1 MTRLGPRIALLLV
14 GFASMSPVP
23 AQTSA
28 QTGGRPVPVD
38 LALVLAVDVSGSVD
52 EAEAALQRKGY
63 VDAIADPRVVKAI
76 TSGILGRIAVSYFEW
91 AGDGWQVPVTD
102 WTMIDGVSSARAF
115 AKKLS
120 DAPLGSG
127 PWTSISDAIDFS
139 VGLHEA
145 NPFEAT
151 RKVVDISGDGP
162 NNTGGFVVP
171 ARDAAVA
178 KRITINGLA
187 IMNNRPNFG
196 RKPMPNLD
204 LYYRHCVIGGRGAFV
219 IVANGF
225 KDFARAIRR
234 KLILE
239 IAGTPPDRN
248 PRQIGDRIRASG
260 QAQARAVPPS
270 PWRMGKERWVPPCNE
285 GERRFRGAIDDE

>member
-1 MTRLGPRIALLLV
+1 MTRFRPFIVFFLI
-14 GFASMSPVP
+14 GFSS
-23 AQTSA
+23 TSQSTA

-63 VDAIADPRVVKAI
+63 VDAITDPRIVKAI
-76 TSGILGRIAVSYFEW
+76 GSGILGRIAVTYLEW
-91 AGDGWQVPVTD
+91 AGDGWQTPVID
-102 WTMIDGVSSARAF
+102 WTMIDGPASANAF

-120 DAPLGSG
+120 DAPIGGG

-139 VGLHEA
+139 VALHETS
-145 NPFEAT
+145 PFEAT

-162 NNTGGFVVP
+162 NNTGGFVVH
-171 ARDAAVA
+171 ARDEAVA
-178 KRITINGLA
+178 KRVTINGLA
-187 IMNNRPNFG
+187 IMNDRPNFG
-196 RKPMPNLD
+196 RVPMPNLD

-225 KDFARAIRR
+225 KDFAQAIRR

-239 IAGTPPDRN
+239 IAGTLPAHN
-248 PRQIGDRIRASG
+248 PYPEGDKIRAIG
-260 QAQARAVPPS
+260 RAQTQGKTAPS
-270 PWRMGKERWVPPCNE
+270 LRIGKDRWVPPCNE
-285 GERRFRGAIDDE
+285 GERRFRGVIDDE